1 MTDGGG
7 IYCINNA
14 NPIISHCVFY
24 YNSTVRYGG
33 AIACNASSPIIR
45 NCTIFYCYAGD
56 NGGGIGIFN
65 GSAPSIINTII
76 NCIAGG
82 GGIYIANSPNTL
94 ISYGD
99 FYFNSGG
106 NFVGDIPDGMGTLVS
121 VNANGDS
128 CDTFMNIFENP
139 LLVNPTNGD
148 FHLQEATPCIDAGD
162 PNSPL
167 DPDGTCTDI
176 GAFYYHQIVSQI
188 ALSADSLFF
197 PDRTVGDTAEIA
209 LEIYN
214 QGLADLIIYSMIFG
228 QYPQVFYTNWNIED
242 SVVAPGGILA
252 VNVYFA
258 PEDTIEYNDFL
269 SIDNNAGQVELFTQ
283 GKGLPLSGVNL
294 PHEQVVPDAFTFN
307 PPVPNPFNAETTLSF
322 ELASSGW
329 VSIVIYDTKGR
340 EITHLTDDWC
350 SVGIHYVT
358 FDASDL
364 PSGLY
369 FARLTAGKFLQTQK
383 LLLIK

>member
-1 MTDGGG
+1 MAPFLPDL
-7 IYCINNA
+7 
-14 NPIISHCVFY
+14 SLLE
-24 YNSTVRYGG
+24 NS
-33 AIACNASSPIIR
+33 
-45 NCTIFYCYAGD
+45 
-56 NGGGIGIFN
+56 
-65 GSAPSIINTII
+65 
-76 NCIAGG
+76 
-82 GGIYIANSPNTL
+82 
-94 ISYGD
+94 
-99 FYFNSGG
+99 
-106 NFVGDIPDGMGTLVS
+106 
-121 VNANGDS
+121 
-128 CDTFMNIFENP
+128 
-139 LLVNPTNGD
+139 
-148 FHLQEATPCIDAGD
+148 PCIDAGD
-162 PNSPL
+162 PVLPD
-167 DPDGTCTDI
+167 DPDSTIRDI
-176 GAFYYHQIVSQI
+176 GALYYNQIVSQI

-358 FDASDL
+358 FDASQL
-364 PSGLY
+364 SSGVY
-369 FARLTAGKFLQTQK
+369 FARLISGSFSQTQK
-383 LLLIK
+383 LLLEK